1 MHPSVMSAP
10 AEQALASSS
19 GGYEPAEQ
27 PLAASHDWASVEA
40 EGSPPELPLV
50 KTESASSFLS
60 CGDDHSP
67 AKVSGQDAKVSG
79 SPAKLSGQDNV
90 SSAKVSGQDAKV
102 SDSSAKCS
110 GQD

>member
-27 PLAASHDWASVEA
+27 PLAASHDWASVDA

-60 CGDDHSP
+60 CGDDDSP
-67 AKVSGQDAKVSG
+67 AKVSGKD
-79 SPAKLSGQDNV
+79 DH

-110 GQD
+110 GQDPALDYD